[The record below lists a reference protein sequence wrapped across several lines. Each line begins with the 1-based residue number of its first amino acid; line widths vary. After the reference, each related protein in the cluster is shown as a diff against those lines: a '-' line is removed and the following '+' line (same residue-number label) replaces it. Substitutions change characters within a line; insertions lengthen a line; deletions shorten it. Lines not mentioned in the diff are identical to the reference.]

1 MENNYPFNGKNAI
14 GSFISKLQQLAPTL
28 WISKDK
34 HFRGKICA
42 LGIKVQ
48 TIHSAKGLQYKVVI
62 VLWAGLLPAYFG
74 QHTLAKS
81 KKLMYVALTR
91 AEDFL
96 IVSYSGKS
104 QFIEQMSQWKN
115 NTVMKR

>member
-1 MENNYPFNGKNAI
+1 MGNFV
-14 GSFISKLQQLAPTL
+14 SKLQQLAPTL
-28 WISKDK
+28 WLSKDK
-34 HFRGKICA
+34 QSRGRICA
-42 LGIKVQ
+42 PGIKVQ
-48 TIHSAKGLQYKVVI
+48 TIHSAKGLQYKIVI
-62 VLWAGLLPAYFG
+62 VLWGGLLPAYFG

-96 IVSYSGKS
+96 LVSYSGKS

-115 NTVMKR
+115 NTVIKR